1 MRPEQIGRT
10 FPKQVVFYSILAA
23 IVGETEPSGQ
33 GGPVLVT
40 QAGENAAFYRVFHS
54 VRGRIISAPLSH
66 RLDFL
71 VVSQELS
78 LKPEMESLSGEMWGS
93 QEKKASVPRLA
104 NIIPP

>member
-23 IVGETEPSGQ
+23 ILSETEPSGQ

-54 VRGRIISAPLSH
+54 VRGRIISPPISH

-78 LKPEMESLSGEMWGS
+78 LKPEMESLSGENVGKSGKEW
-93 QEKKASVPRLA
+93 VCT
-104 NIIPP
+104 